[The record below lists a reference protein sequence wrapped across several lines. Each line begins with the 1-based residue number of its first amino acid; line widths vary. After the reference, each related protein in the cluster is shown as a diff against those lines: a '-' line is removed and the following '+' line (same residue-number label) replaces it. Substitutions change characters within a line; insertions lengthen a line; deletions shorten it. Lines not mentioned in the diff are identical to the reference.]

1 MKVKWILIII
11 VILSLVVSCEREP
24 VNMDDIMS
32 YEHNT
37 SNKHISFIYPQDEN
51 EIKIEEDIEELKM
64 QFGLNQLESSKLFI
78 DKELKLVSIIMKLE
92 EGALLS
98 QIQSIRGFV
107 LKKFVLKSEGKI
119 GVEPY
124 DLWLREN
131 YEEYN
136 NVEIFIEIS
145 EDIVLYEKYE
155 NKKIEKFENI
165 LTAEFNSYNEESTI
179 KLEKFLR
186 KNGIKNNISM
196 HKSILGYS
204 IVIKLDGKMLPL
216 GKIQKLEE
224 YIVSDEFSDVIIKEK
239 ETYDSKLI
247 VIQLENDENLYYE
260 SAYDMGK
267 KIWLDDDWMNYII
280 QE

>member
-107 LKKFVLKSEGKI
+107 LKKFVFKSEGKI

-267 KIWLDDDWMNYII
+267 KIWLDGDWMNYII